1 MLPDRPISNAR
12 AIDLA
17 PLRHLLAIS
26 SMADGKRMIT
36 AFVNDLQMT
45 QANLALAW
53 NGPDFAA
60 LRTNSHV
67 LIALSGTIG
76 DRDLQALAQ
85 NLNALAQT
93 PNVADLL
100 DIRSETMTKTADLIE
115 ELLGIQNS
123 AGT

>member
-1 MLPDRPISNAR
+1 
-12 AIDLA
+12 
-17 PLRHLLAIS
+17 
-26 SMADGKRMIT
+26 MIT